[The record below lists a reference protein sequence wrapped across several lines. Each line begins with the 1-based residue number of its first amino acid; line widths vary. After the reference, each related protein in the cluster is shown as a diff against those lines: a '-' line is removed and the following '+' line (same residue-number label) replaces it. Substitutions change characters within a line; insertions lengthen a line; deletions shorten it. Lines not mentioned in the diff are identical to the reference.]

1 MVRPSPDGTL
11 LFWGLPKKALGQSL
25 PWLGAFALLVGM
37 AWGEFRRSIVI
48 VFAVF
53 AGWALP
59 FLLLSWHG
67 GLGSN
72 MRYLLPT
79 LPALCAVAGWLILG
93 LVRRAGGWRPL
104 AAGGLVAAVAAF
116 AWLDLVPGRSAQLH
130 QIVSIYALLG
140 VAGLSL
146 AAGIFA
152 RPLLDR
158 GALAGIGAGIG
169 LAMVLAGSDV
179 ATSQVVRAEMAVRAA
194 TAAKIPGR
202 VVFYGAPKAFAGS
215 VGNPDHLMALPAL
228 PERRADA
235 EFLSDACAAGF
246 RVVMPQGF
254 EATSGFEGRQVV
266 SMHDAGAPDGL
277 VELSCSDTPD
287 PAARAALTPRS
298 D

>member
-1 MVRPSPDGTL
+1 M
-11 LFWGLPKKALGQSL
+11 
-25 PWLGAFALLVGM
+25 
-37 AWGEFRRSIVI
+37 I

-152 RPLLDR
+152 RLLHRD
-158 GALAGIGAGIG
+158 GKQGYLADIPRTLGYVVDVGTRYPETAG
-169 LAMVLAGSDV
+169 LARL
-179 ATSQVVRAEMAVRAA
+179 VRGKV
-194 TAAKIPGR
+194 
-202 VVFYGAPKAFAGS
+202 
-215 VGNPDHLMALPAL
+215 LPAL
-228 PERRADA
+228 
-235 EFLSDACAAGF
+235 AA
-246 RVVMPQGF
+246 
-254 EATSGFEGRQVV
+254 
-266 SMHDAGAPDGL
+266 
-277 VELSCSDTPD
+277 
-287 PAARAALTPRS
+287 
-298 D
+298 